1 MKDNG
6 KEKHRNLQE
15 TFLNH
20 MRRGKVPVTV
30 FLVNGVRLQGVITSF
45 DRFSILL
52 QRDTQSQLVF
62 KHVIST
68 VMPGVPLSLEDLDD
82 GPARTA
88 EPEEFTDGPAVEHGS
103 RRP

>member
-1 MKDNG
+1 MTDTE

-30 FLVNGVRLQGVITSF
+30 FLTNGVRLQGVITSF

-68 VMPGVPLSLEDLDD
+68 VMPGVPLSLEDLE
-82 GPARTA
+82 GGSVEA
-88 EPEEFTDGPAVEHGS
+88 PESGS
-103 RRP
+103 GDSAGGSGY

>member
-1 MKDNG
+1 MTDNG

-68 VMPGVPLSLEDLDD
+68 VMPSVPLSLEDLDD
-82 GPARTA
+82 EPAQVT
-88 EPEEFTDGPAVEHGS
+88 EPESGESADGSGY
-103 RRP
+103 

>member
-1 MKDNG
+1 MTDTG
-6 KEKHRNLQE
+6 QEKHRNLQE

-30 FLVNGVRLQGVITSF
+30 FLTNGVRLQGVITSF

-68 VMPGVPLSLEDLDD
+68 VMPGVPLSLEDLEGGSPEAPESGAGDSAG
-82 GPARTA
+82 GP
-88 EPEEFTDGPAVEHGS
+88 GY
-103 RRP
+103 

>member
-1 MKDNG
+1 MTDNG

-68 VMPGVPLSLEDLDD
+68 VMPSVPLSLEDLDD
-82 GPARTA
+82 EPARAA
-88 EPEEFTDGPAVEHGS
+88 EPESGESADGSGY
-103 RRP
+103 